1 VRGSRARASGPVGLL
16 VAAVL
21 LLTVACDEQG
31 DEPGGEPACASPTAE
46 PTGSGE
52 TAACDDTGGGGY

>member
-1 VRGSRARASGPVGLL
+1 VRGSRARGPVRLF

-31 DEPGGEPACASPTAE
+31 GDPACASPTAE
-46 PTGSGE
+46 PTGSAE
-52 TAACDDTGGGGY
+52 TAACDDTGGPGY

>member
-1 VRGSRARASGPVGLL
+1 
-16 VAAVL
+16 VL

-31 DEPGGEPACASPTAE
+31 GDPACASPTAE
-46 PTGSGE
+46 RTGSAE

>member
-1 VRGSRARASGPVGLL
+1 VRGSRARGPVRLL

-31 DEPGGEPACASPTAE
+31 GDPACASPTAE
-46 PTGSGE
+46 PTGSAE
-52 TAACDDTGGGGY
+52 TAACDDTGGPGY

>member
-31 DEPGGEPACASPTAE
+31 GDPACASPTAE
-46 PTGSGE
+46 PTGSAE
-52 TAACDDTGGGGY
+52 TAACDDTGGPGY